1 MRMNIFMTIAC
12 IVMAGLLSYWI
23 YDIANGR
30 ENDILCGILSSVCL
44 LATLIPMV
52 GLQYENSRIGVNIR
66 VISSVFFLILLIG
79 NLLFAFFGII
89 MPTYVIVIGLILVV
103 YLAVLYKMK
112 DINFN

>member
-1 MRMNIFMTIAC
+1 M
-12 IVMAGLLSYWI
+12 
-23 YDIANGR
+23 
-30 ENDILCGILSSVCL
+30 
-44 LATLIPMV
+44 
-52 GLQYENSRIGVNIR
+52 
-66 VISSVFFLILLIG
+66 SSVFFLILLIG